1 MLDLTYKMLG
11 SFIKGRRQH
20 CKYKLIW
27 FTGIPK
33 HLLGWLQISEPLVEV
48 MQKWLPSR
56 MPGVADMGWGFHVNE
71 WDISF
76 YGRLAG
82 MTAAENRTVKRM

>member
-1 MLDLTYKMLG
+1 
-11 SFIKGRRQH
+11 
-20 CKYKLIW
+20 
-27 FTGIPK
+27 
-33 HLLGWLQISEPLVEV
+33 